1 MLCALTVCQPGPKSW
16 DTAANPAGST
26 CLSGAQILQ
35 GERGQKPVPPFWWLP
50 MLRKEMKQGK
60 RRRSGWIVGEEPW
73 GVGGRNSFQQRTDF
87 PGGREPWGA
96 REGLP
101 HSCCSSIRSPHP
113 ASVLMSFLL
122 ASSCQPRVQALSAVV
137 SPPPSSLKV
146 SSGSA
151 PGHMLKVRHPPGLAL
166 CGSHCLS
173 FFYYLGS
180 APCPP
185 LIPPIP
191 ITSHLIP
198 RRKKVGLLCWSE
210 SSRLPAPSEE
220 MTPRL
225 LRLLRPHP

>member
-73 GVGGRNSFQQRTDF
+73 GIGGRNSFRQRTDF

-96 REGLP
+96 REELP

-122 ASSCQPRVQALSAVV
+122 ASSRQPRVQALSAVV

-151 PGHMLKVRHPPGLAL
+151 PGHMLKVRHPPW
-166 CGSHCLS
+166 
-173 FFYYLGS
+173 
-180 APCPP
+180 PCPMWFP
-185 LIPPIP
+185 LFEF
-191 ITSHLIP
+191 
-198 RRKKVGLLCWSE
+198 LLLFVVCPL
-210 SSRLPAPSEE
+210 SS
-220 MTPRL
+220 
-225 LRLLRPHP
+225 PHPPHSYHITPDTPPEKSGASVLV